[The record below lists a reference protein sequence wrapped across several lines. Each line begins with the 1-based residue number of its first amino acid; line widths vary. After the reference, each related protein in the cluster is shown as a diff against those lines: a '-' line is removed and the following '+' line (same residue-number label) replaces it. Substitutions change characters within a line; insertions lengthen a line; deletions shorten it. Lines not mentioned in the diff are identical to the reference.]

1 MVARKSATKTQAR
14 ERARAAMQ
22 ERVAREQ
29 RIQEQAELFFQKT
42 LGRENEKEALRE
54 KIEQLQQQLKELDA
68 PAPEG
73 AEHVAALKAEGL
85 KNSEIADMLGLKP
98 STVSLYAKGEGGSL
112 SASPTQG
119 EESRASGTEDGSS
132 D

>member
-85 KNSEIADMLGLKP
+85 KNSEIADMLGVSGGDVSKYLK
-98 STVSLYAKGEGGSL
+98 
-112 SASPTQG
+112 
-119 EESRASGTEDGSS
+119 GSS
-132 D
+132 PETAELKGSGDQEQTGTDDE